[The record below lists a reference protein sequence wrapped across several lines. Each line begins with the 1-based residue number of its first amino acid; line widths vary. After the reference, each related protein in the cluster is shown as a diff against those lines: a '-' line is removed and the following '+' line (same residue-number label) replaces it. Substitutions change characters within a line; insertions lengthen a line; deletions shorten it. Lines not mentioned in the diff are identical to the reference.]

1 MIFVFDVLFY
11 FHLFYFKQQNSD
23 AANITQILFSLSL
36 ILLELLIYV
45 CWLIISEILYTVY
58 DEYLSVVLDS
68 LSSQFR
74 SMWVFIYVY

>member
-1 MIFVFDVLFY
+1 MHFKDICGFNFTQMIFVFDVLFY

-45 CWLIISEILYTVY
+45 C
-58 DEYLSVVLDS
+58 
-68 LSSQFR
+68 
-74 SMWVFIYVY
+74 